1 MDRLIDKIKEI
12 LLSPPLDILSSDEDT
27 ITESVF
33 ELVSKRDDGSIYIGS
48 ANMFIASSLTCYV
61 SLGYDEIKAVSD
73 EDLDNFATYWNSILV
88 SLQNE
93 KFIRYTKENR
103 ISNTLNIAVDNTTQ
117 NNVVMMTKPERVD

>member
-103 ISNTLNIAVDNTTQ
+103 ISNMLNIAVDNTTQ
-117 NNVVMMTKPERVD
+117 NNVVMITKPERVD

>member
-1 MDRLIDKIKEI
+1 MDRLINKIKEI
-12 LLSPPLDILSSDEDT
+12 LLSPPLDILSADEDT

-73 EDLDNFATYWNSILV
+73 EDLNNFATYWNSILV

-103 ISNTLNIAVDNTTQ
+103 ISNMLNIAVDNTTQ
-117 NNVVMMTKPERVD
+117 NNVVMITKPERVD